1 MTHLPIA
8 DVSVP
13 LALIPLLGVAIG
25 AIAGFFGVGGG
36 FLLTPLLNALFGV
49 PYSVA
54 VGSGLSQMAGLSAA
68 ASVRHGYLGGIDL
81 RLGLICVVG
90 ASAGAEVGA
99 QALEALGRCGEV
111 SLLGASLPVETLVM
125 SVAYVVTLGFM
136 GTRIRAEARRTSA
149 SRDADGEPH
158 TQLAQRLRSLRLPP
172 MVALPAS
179 GIASVSVWGIAA
191 VTFVS
196 GVASGFLGVGGGF
209 LLMPAMIYVLG
220 VPTIVAVGTSLFQM
234 IFVSAY
240 GALSHSLKGNV
251 DPVLALLLL
260 LGSTVGTQIGASLTR
275 RFDPVKVRA
284 AFAYMVFS
292 GVLLVVAKLVQLVL
306 AGG

>member
-1 MTHLPIA
+1 LTHLPIA
-8 DVSVP
+8 DVDVP

-99 QALEALGRCGEV
+99 QALEALGRRGDV
-111 SLLGASLPVETLVM
+111 SLLGATLPVEALVM
-125 SVAYVVTLGFM
+125 SAAYAVTLGFM
-136 GTRIRAEARRTSA
+136 GTRIWGEARKTSA
-149 SRDADGEPH
+149 SRDTDSEPH

-179 GIASVSVWGIAA
+179 GIEFVSVWGIAA
-191 VTFVS
+191 VTFIS

-209 LLMPAMIYVLG
+209 ILMPAMIYVIG
-220 VPTIVAVGTSLFQM
+220 VPTVVAVGTSLFQM

-240 GALSHSLKGNV
+240 GAFSHSMKGNV
-251 DPVLALLLL
+251 DPVLSLLLL
-260 LGSTVGTQIGASLTR
+260 VGSVVGTQVGASLTR
-275 RFDPVKVRA
+275 RFDPVKVRS
-284 AFAYMVFS
+284 AFAYMVFA
-292 GVLLVVAKLVQLVL
+292 GVLLVLGKLAQRVL
-306 AGG
+306 SGG